1 MGLTIS
7 VLDQSPIYPGET
19 AEEAFAHT
27 VALARKAEELGFRRF
42 WVSEH
47 HDSDQ
52 VAGSSPEVLI
62 AYLLAET
69 KRIRVGSGGVMLQ
82 HYSPYKVAENFNVL
96 ASLAPGRVDLGIGRA
111 PGGLPRSTRALQR
124 GGPDPASLTEKIVE
138 LRNFV
143 HNKLD
148 EDHPLAGLRAAPLPE
163 TAPEL
168 YVLGASTA
176 SAEIAAELGLPYV
189 FSLFINGDEGAA
201 LEAIRSYR
209 RGFNGSHGTEPQV
222 LLALSVV
229 VADTEAEAE
238 RLAAARTLV
247 RIHLAGG
254 RSLTLGTLKQAEEF
268 GRQSGEPYSIEE
280 LEPAVTKG
288 TKETVR
294 AKLLE
299 LQRASGIDE
308 FIVTSPIESFDKRVR
323 SFELLYAAVAES
335 STAAFQTVAG
345 GGINE

>member
-19 AEEAFAHT
+19 AEAAFAHT

-163 TAPEL
+163 TTPEL

-209 RGFNGSHGTEPQV
+209 RGFNGSHGTEPQG

-299 LQRASGIDE
+299 LQLASGVDE
-308 FIVTSPIESFDKRVR
+308 FIVTSPIEPFDKRLR
-323 SFELLYAAVAES
+323 SFELLQAALADTS
-335 STAAFQTVAG
+335 AAAFQTVAG
-345 GGINE
+345 GINE